1 MAFWLSLSSVSAP
14 GYDATAGSVP
24 EPPVDVPRFLGA
36 SPAPWSHARGAL
48 GILPDLPS
56 RITHFPRAVLT
67 PPSRERVSMWR
78 KSPAG
83 WPPGWPSPGL
93 VCQARRG
100 ARPHGGL
107 SLSTSLILLCD
118 SVVSGGCCSGLNPAN
133 NAAPKHARWS
143 LLVVSLF
150 SPAFACRKSA
160 APSSLWSLWRC
171 GRLVSPRP
179 RQR

>member
-1 MAFWLSLSSVSAP
+1 MLDATSGPAQPKRSQRVRPPLHADRWDSLASWPCGCFCLCTTPGRAALRQAPCFLSSPKYV
-14 GYDATAGSVP
+14 
-24 EPPVDVPRFLGA
+24 
-36 SPAPWSHARGAL
+36 H
-48 GILPDLPS
+48 
-56 RITHFPRAVLT
+56 
-67 PPSRERVSMWR
+67 
-78 KSPAG
+78 PAG